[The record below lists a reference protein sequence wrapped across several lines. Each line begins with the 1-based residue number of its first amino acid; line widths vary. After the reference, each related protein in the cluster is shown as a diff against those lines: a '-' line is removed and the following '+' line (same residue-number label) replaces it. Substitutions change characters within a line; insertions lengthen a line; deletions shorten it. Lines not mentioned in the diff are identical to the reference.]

1 MERTACLRGKL
12 PFHLLDAIALA
23 TALAEGEGG
32 EGLDPVEQVKEQMA
46 VPFADRQE
54 MGKGEEVVN

>member
-23 TALAEGEGG
+23 TALAEG